1 MKKLHN
7 PIKSLK
13 ASKFFDLVKE
23 RTHNF
28 KMGSE
33 KPIPTEYP
41 VNALARKLHPDQQF
55 VKIAKIQDHGMNCKT
70 FTFVPDKE
78 KGCQELAYFSSGQY
92 ITIFLKINNFNFSR
106 PYSLSSAPKESL
118 GLQGFYQITVKS
130 APKGLVSNYILENW
144 KVGMSVELSA
154 PEGNF
159 DYVDLRDAQTV
170 VGIAGGSGITPFLSY
185 AKAICSGDENFN
197 MILLYGSRDA
207 SSILFKNQFELL
219 EKQTYK
225 IKVVNIL
232 SNAQDHSDKNFEYGF
247 VTVKVWASMNKDILC
262 QQLQ

>member
-118 GLQGFYQITVKS
+118 VQKTGRL
-130 APKGLVSNYILENW
+130 LSNYSKSCSRWTCFKLYFGKLE
-144 KVGMSVELSA
+144 G
-154 PEGNF
+154 
-159 DYVDLRDAQTV
+159 R
-170 VGIAGGSGITPFLSY
+170 
-185 AKAICSGDENFN
+185 
-197 MILLYGSRDA
+197 R
-207 SSILFKNQFELL
+207 
-219 EKQTYK
+219 
-225 IKVVNIL
+225 
-232 SNAQDHSDKNFEYGF
+232 
-247 VTVKVWASMNKDILC
+247 
-262 QQLQ
+262 